1 MRYLYNDELTATEIQ
16 ISDMISEN
24 TELVT
29 TMTITELAKLCNV
42 SPSKITKYA
51 KRLGFNGYKEF
62 IYQMK
67 HDYFNTEDKGTTFDY
82 QKEKIELFFQS
93 FDPKKFQLLKKMMFQ
108 SEKIYL
114 FGRGPS
120 LKVCEY
126 YEPRLR
132 VATNKNI
139 VANYDEYLFDL
150 DVAHDDTEG
159 ALADNE
165 NKLMIVFTVS
175 GKSSRVHEVLDT
187 AKRRGMKTVCISAYA
202 SRRLDESSDLHINLV
217 NRKEMFDKS
226 LIRGRT
232 LFYIYLETLTQECI
246 EHPYDK
252 NSQD

>member
-1 MRYLYNDELTATEIQ
+1 MKYLYNDELTATEIE
-16 ISDMISEN
+16 ISDIISEHLDEVP
-24 TELVT
+24 TL
-29 TMTITELAKLCNV
+29 TITKLAELCSV

-62 IYQMK
+62 QYQLK
-67 HDYFNTEDKGTTFDY
+67 NDRYKTEDKGSSFEY
-82 QKEKIELFFQS
+82 QKEKILQFFDS
-93 FDPKKFQLLKKMMFQ
+93 FSISKMESLKSLIFG

-150 DVAHDDTEG
+150 DMQGTEG
-159 ALADNE
+159 E
-165 NKLMIVFTVS
+165 QKLMIVLTVS
-175 GKSSRVHEVLDT
+175 GKSQKVREVLQT
-187 AKRRGMKTVCISAYA
+187 AKNRGMKTVCMSAYYNQ
-202 SRRLDESSDLHINLV
+202 RLETESDLYINLLD
-217 NRKEMFDKS
+217 RKEIFDKS

-232 LFYIYLETLTQECI
+232 LFYIYLEILTQDFVENPAI
-246 EHPYDK
+246 DETK
-252 NSQD
+252 